1 MSYGNES
8 LGSSPYGGASYL
20 FQVVS
25 ARAINPYT
33 VVVTFS
39 ESPDYSDPETLNPA
53 NYYIDAESP
62 GDVIGAPLRVV
73 VGTEENTVVLTTT
86 RQVYVLYTV
95 SVTSLV
101 VSTQAEPV
109 DALGNSATFTG
120 VDGVTRGFIA
130 KAIRA
135 NGINLV
141 FVRPMVVDLILSN
154 PLSYTVRDMQ
164 GVVVPVLSATPNV
177 PSGATRVALTLA
189 ANLRSGVAYEVTL
202 TPLITTESG
211 LSIIPDTDLV
221 VWVERRKVA
230 KVPFSAF
237 TKEVQAPPTNQLG
250 VSETLSVQESLSA
263 VLAPYRIGPTGSDSL
278 GESLTLSEG
287 LLIHQN
293 GVSAQASNAVTVS
306 ETVTR
311 LERLSFT
318 RQPDS
323 RSSTEASFSDTLN
336 LRESLQ
342 VLPPEESRR
351 LPDSISSL
359 FGSPDGLVFFSPSL
373 VLGGAPNSSI
383 QVDDVKACTQAYDTY
398 TFPQTLDPQPF
409 YLYGGSLVPTPTLST
424 LNSAVLFTN
433 FYRLN
438 EAKHNLS
445 DSESDLIPPA
455 SDISATMLLTEIWP
469 PARVSLLNNPAW
481 ATFDGVA
488 APPYDFITADNLSAF
503 PAPTVAP
510 TSHYL
515 NPSETLSMTE
525 GPNISVGTS
534 AIVSDTITL
543 TEVYDLTPGET
554 VVQVNVSETLTS
566 SESVLTHI
574 GINLFETLVHSE
586 VVNLS

>member
-1 MSYGNES
+1 MSFGNDL

-25 ARAINPYT
+25 ARAINSYT

-39 ESPDYSDPETLNPA
+39 ELPDYGDPETLNPA

-62 GDVIGAPLRVV
+62 GDVIGTPLRVV
-73 VGTEENTVVLTTT
+73 IGTEENTVVLTTS
-86 RQVYVLYTV
+86 RQAYVLYTV

-101 VSTQAEPV
+101 VSAQAEPV
-109 DALGNSATFTG
+109 DLLGNSANFTG
-120 VDGVTRGFIA
+120 RDGQTKGFTA
-130 KAIRA
+130 AAIRA
-135 NGINLV
+135 NGINLA

-154 PLSYTVRDMQ
+154 PLSYIVRDMQ
-164 GVVVPVLSATPNV
+164 GVTVPVLSTTPNV
-177 PSGATRVALTLA
+177 PSGATRVTLTLA
-189 ANLRSGVAYEVTL
+189 ANLRSGVAYEVIL

-221 VWVERRKVA
+221 VWVDRRRIA
-230 KVPFSAF
+230 KVPFSVF
-237 TKEVQAPPTNQLG
+237 TQEVQAPPTNQLG
-250 VSETLSVQESLSA
+250 VTEALSVQESLSA
-263 VLAPYRIGPTGSDSL
+263 VLVPYRIGPIGS
-278 GESLTLSEG
+278 ESLVESLSLSEG
-287 LLIHQN
+287 LQVSQN
-293 GVSAQASNAVTVS
+293 GVLVANSISLS
-306 ETVTR
+306 ESLTR

-323 RSSTEASFSDTLN
+323 RSSAEASLSEVLSF
-336 LRESLQ
+336 RESLQ
-342 VLPPEESRR
+342 VLPPEEKHR
-351 LPDSISSL
+351 LPDSIASL

-373 VLGGAPNSSI
+373 ITGGAPNSSV
-383 QVDDVKACTQAYDTY
+383 QVDEVKACTQAYDTY
-398 TFPQTLDPQPF
+398 TFPQTIDPQPF
-409 YLYGGSLVPTPTLST
+409 FLHGGSLVPTPALST

-445 DSESDLIPPA
+445 NTESDLTTPA
-455 SDISATMLLTEIWP
+455 SDIAATMQLRQIWP
-469 PARVSLLNNPAW
+469 PARVALLNNPGW
-481 ATFDGVA
+481 TTFDGVA
-488 APPYDFITADNLSAF
+488 SPPYDFITADNLSAF
-503 PAPTVAP
+503 PAPTSGI
-510 TSHYL
+510 TNHFL
-515 NPSETLSMTE
+515 NPSEALLLRE

-534 AIVSDTITL
+534 ALVSNTITL

-554 VVQVNVSETLTS
+554 VVQVNLSETLTY